1 MTTENKIK
9 ITEKRIKDAGFVI
22 AKSVYN
28 KEQNCLALGIEN
40 MTKEI
45 ANSIIDEVNN
55 NPYTNFEKNC
65 INGSFVMI
73 FFKEN

>member
-40 MTKEI
+40 MTKKI
-45 ANSIIDEVNN
+45 ANSIIDEVDS
-55 NPYTNFEKNC
+55 NPYTNSTKNC
-65 INGSFVMI
+65 INGLFVMI
-73 FFKEN
+73 FFK

>member
-40 MTKEI
+40 MTKEV
-45 ANSIIDEVNN
+45 ANSIIDEVDS
-55 NPYTNFEKNC
+55 NPYTNPTKNC
-65 INGSFVMI
+65 INGPFVMI
-73 FFKEN
+73 YFK